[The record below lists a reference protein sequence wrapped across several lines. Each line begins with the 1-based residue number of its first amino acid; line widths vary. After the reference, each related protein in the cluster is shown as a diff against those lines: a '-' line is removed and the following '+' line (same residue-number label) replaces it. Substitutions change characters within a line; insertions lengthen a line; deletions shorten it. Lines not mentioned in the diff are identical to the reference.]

1 MPRSLGRPWGRVK
14 AVKKFL
20 TQLNARS
27 GTRLSRYQSLTPLAV
42 PPTCSPLDFL
52 YCLQQYC
59 SSMRVNSALKRLRKQ
74 RGLTQ
79 IELAERAKVGQPYL
93 AQLESGFKT
102 NPSLVVLARLAKG
115 LRVKV
120 ATLLEDS

>member
-1 MPRSLGRPWGRVK
+1 
-14 AVKKFL
+14 
-20 TQLNARS
+20 
-27 GTRLSRYQSLTPLAV
+27 
-42 PPTCSPLDFL
+42 
-52 YCLQQYC
+52 
-59 SSMRVNSALKRLRKQ
+59 MRVNSALKRLRKQ